1 MNKVDKQFLQR
12 LKESPL
18 ASNEA
23 SHEEMMIWL
32 DLNGFTSKD
41 ISKMFKILSA
51 VHNLNDDVI
60 TTAPSPFST
69 IAKRHGMNVIFNW
82 RYAST
87 DIFRNLYALME
98 DGLLDKDI
106 ANDDF
111 KNFIVGMK
119 SKYAKLGN
127 DQRTLDM
134 FEAFAEFEDLVRQRI
149 AHSYEVHRDECI

>member
-12 LKESPL
+12 MKESPL

-32 DLNGFTSKD
+32 DLNSFTSKD
-41 ISKMFKILSA
+41 IAKMLKTLSA

-60 TTAPSPFST
+60 IDTSS
-69 IAKRHGMNVIFNW
+69 ISKRLKANVMLGW

-87 DIFRNLYALME
+87 EIFKNLYALMQE
-98 DGLLDKDI
+98 GLLDKDI

-111 KNFIVGMK
+111 RKFIAGMK

-127 DQRTLDM
+127 DQRTLDI
-134 FEAFAEFEDLVRQRI
+134 FETFAEFEDLVRQRI
-149 AHSYEVHRDECI
+149 ADSYEVHRDERV